1 MRSGLEFLRILFPET
16 QEEFVEICATL
27 LGKNQ
32 LDGAARSMVYLQVTR
47 GASPTRSHAFPSE
60 SLVPTVYAFCQETNF
75 PSQERW
81 DKGFTAALLPDRRWG
96 RVDIKT
102 VNLLPNILAA
112 QDAKEQGA
120 DEAILHRDGVAT
132 EGTKTNFFAVLNDGK
147 DTIITHPTTHHI
159 LHGITRAILIEVA
172 RTAGLVVE
180 ERPLTLEELRDNV
193 KEAFFTSTTSEMK
206 PAVAIDGRPIG
217 DGNVGST
224 TRRLY
229 QLFSERIERDTTASS
244 NV

>member
-1 MRSGLEFLRILFPET
+1 MLE
-16 QEEFVEICATL
+16 
-27 LGKNQ
+27 KNQ
-32 LDGAARSMVYLQVTR
+32 LDRAARSMVYLQLTR

-60 SLVPTVYAFCQETNF
+60 PIVPTVYAFCQETNF
-75 PSQERW
+75 PSEERW
-81 DKGFTAALLPDRRWG
+81 KKGFTAALLPDRRWG

-159 LHGITRAILIEVA
+159 LPGITRAILIEVA
-172 RTAGLVVE
+172 RAAGLVVE
-180 ERPLTLEELRDNV
+180 ERPLTLEELRDNL

-206 PAVAIDGRPIG
+206 PAVAIDGRSVG
-217 DGNVGST
+217 DGNVGSM
-224 TRRLY
+224 TRRLHH
-229 QLFSERIERDTTASS
+229 LFSERIERDTNASLKG
-244 NV
+244 